1 MKTAGEPV
9 AHRAEEFIIFPPAVA
24 KNTVPQTFADGIKNT
39 GGGGEIHVGD
49 RKGQQVGYAKTVGD
63 VIPLRAPGTVTVDLL

>member
-9 AHRAEEFIIFPPAVA
+9 AHRAEEFIVFPAAVA
-24 KNTVPQTFADGIKNT
+24 KNAVRQAFADGIDDA

-49 RKGQQVGYAKTVGD
+49 RKGQQVGRAKTVGD
-63 VIPLRAPGTVTVDLL
+63 VIPLGAPGAVTVDRR